1 MLFDGPNRR
10 DLPIDPESLL
20 QRLLGD
26 ITTPGDF
33 HQMPE
38 PFSGRNLPRPTPIR
52 NVKITPPP
60 APPKKKE

>member
-38 PFSGRNLPRPTPIR
+38 PFN
-52 NVKITPPP
+52 
-60 APPKKKE
+60 